1 MLNIKYI
8 SIKLGRKKSYKQ
20 EKKETT
26 NRKIGQTLEHVHRN
40 GKETCGKKGLNLI
53 RNQGTSN

>member
-1 MLNIKYI
+1 MLYIKHI
-8 SIKLGRKKSYKQ
+8 SIKLGRKKSCKQ
-20 EKKETT
+20 EKETT

-40 GKETCGKKGLNLI
+40 GKETCGEKGLILI